1 MGCPVRTSETDR
13 PVRSGESCGT
23 FSRKTR
29 YHRPLEK
36 RSGRQVLHLSP
47 SEEVHDLI
55 PYIERPAICGIG
67 SDRLQLVLDDS
78 GHTSDS
84 QNRFSRRHGDTET
97 RRTGKCLVSCLLLP
111 LLVLVLESPR
121 GHNLGPP
128 PFWMHARA
136 CGNRRF
142 RITASGCQR
151 TSEAQC
157 AEFRPSGTTDRKS
170 STRLRLQVPPTRG
183 KLDGR

>member
-84 QNRFSRRHGDTET
+84 QNRFSRRHGDTEDRKVFGVLLTSTPT
-97 RRTGKCLVSCLLLP
+97 RPCARKPARSQPGPAPVLDACQGLWKSPFPDHGQRLP
-111 LLVLVLESPR
+111 
-121 GHNLGPP
+121 
-128 PFWMHARA
+128 
-136 CGNRRF
+136 
-142 RITASGCQR
+142 R